1 MAKLSSWLRVS
12 AVAGALLFATPTFAA
27 ADPAVQPA
35 RPVPAVAP
43 GVGLGIYDGVGN
55 PAGACTA
62 GFLAHGAAGQS
73 MMISVGHCDHGGEV
87 DIKWSKTGAY
97 EKIGTFSNVAYEAG
111 RVDGTTDIGLVRLDS
126 STIPSDLRVLG
137 IRPVTGVTSDIKPG
151 DQLCHYGDTTGL
163 QCGPTVKVTESKVLF
178 SSKSE
183 KGDSGGPVYLRNADG
198 TATAVGVLIGSDAN
212 GNAVAELVKP
222 WLEKWQ
228 LTLDTPR
235 PGPQVNPIGYR

>member
-27 ADPAVQPA
+27 ADPAAPPA
-35 RPVPAVAP
+35 RPVSALAP
-43 GVGLGIYDGVGN
+43 GVGLGNYDAAGN
-55 PAGACTA
+55 PGGGCTA
-62 GFLAHGAAGQS
+62 GFLAHGAAGQPV
-73 MMISVGHCDHGGEV
+73 MISAGHCDYGGEV

-97 EKIGTFSNVAYEAG
+97 EKIGAYSSSIIQGDRIE
-111 RVDGTTDIGLVRLDS
+111 DTDIGLVRLDAS
-126 STIPSDLRVLG
+126 PIPSDLRVLG
-137 IRPVTGVTSDIKPG
+137 IRPVTGVTSDVKPG

-163 QCGPTVKVTESKVLF
+163 QCGPVIKVTESKVIYAA
-178 SSKSE
+178 KSA
-183 KGDSGGPVYLRNADG
+183 KGDSGGPVYLRNSDG
-198 TATAVGVLIGSDAN
+198 TATAVGIHVGHEAN
-212 GNAVAELVKP
+212 GAFAELVKP